1 MSERALSSWCFFLPS
16 AMGVDDLL
24 LSASN
29 MTNYRGW
36 MTVFL
41 RNARVHCLVRP
52 LAGQRTPTLETDALI
67 DR

>member
-29 MTNYRGW
+29 MTNYRAW
-36 MTVFL
+36 MTMFL
-41 RNARVHCLVRP
+41 RNARVHCLVRL
-52 LAGQRTPTLETDALI
+52 LARQRTRTLETDALI